1 MRGARPPGRTA
12 GSLGGLVSSSSTNDR
27 DKLDTTLDAAV
38 EWYES
43 PGYQAILPLRT
54 ANTESIATLVDGV
67 PAGYQ
72 ATPGLAKLLAA
83 ESA

>member
-1 MRGARPPGRTA
+1 M
-12 GSLGGLVSSSSTNDR
+12 
-27 DKLDTTLDAAV
+27 

-54 ANTESIATLVDGV
+54 ENTESIATLVDGV

-72 ATPGLAKLLAA
+72 ATDGLAKLLAA